1 MRIILDLEDADL
13 VEGSLRTDVGHLF
26 GLRDIGD
33 SLPTVAA
40 ETITFSDPRTRGSV
54 RYVLRARG
62 PNPLV
67 NVTVASEKGGTHRR
81 RVRLTE
87 SGGVTTPAI
96 MLGLFARDLL
106 IRARLQVFIVAWTY
120 WFTVRCPSD
129 GREEGERTKRGQK

>member
-1 MRIILDLEDADL
+1 MNVGYLPTNLTQRALDAEIAVPVRIILDLEDADL

-26 GLRDIGD
+26 GMRDIGD

-40 ETITFSDPRTRGSV
+40 ETITFSDPRTRGTV

-62 PNPLV
+62 PNPIV

-87 SGGVTTPAI
+87 
-96 MLGLFARDLL
+96 
-106 IRARLQVFIVAWTY
+106 
-120 WFTVRCPSD
+120 
-129 GREEGERTKRGQK
+129 